1 MFSREEIMKILPR
14 PIRIEVCC
22 YGDFPSD
29 DVINLLNEIRER
41 HNKNHDTKIEN
52 IRLRGYFFDEYE
64 IAKSHIDYNEFKI
77 YVGRKL
83 IHEGREPSLTPKTEK
98 VGDEF
103 YMPILSLI
111 EDHLNTWHDEIVMV
125 QKANNA
131 KLKDFEEEEYDELL
145 YAYYHFNSNKKALIY
160 LKKLAKRYPH
170 SKYKDKLCR
179 AYRLGLYGLKK
190 PKRIFRNKKRK
201 RINKNF

>member
-1 MFSREEIMKILPR
+1 MFSREEIMKILPS

-29 DVINLLNEIRER
+29 DVTNLLNEIRER
-41 HNKNHDTKIEN
+41 HNKNHDTKIEK

-83 IHEGREPSLTPKTEK
+83 MHEGREPSLTPKTEK

-103 YMPILSLI
+103 YIPILSLI
-111 EDHLNTWHDEIVMV
+111 EDHLNTWHDEIVKA
-125 QKANNA
+125 QEANNA
-131 KLKDFEEEEYDELL
+131 KLKDLEEDG
-145 YAYYHFNSNKKALIY
+145 YA
-160 LKKLAKRYPH
+160 
-170 SKYKDKLCR
+170 
-179 AYRLGLYGLKK
+179 G
-190 PKRIFRNKKRK
+190 
-201 RINKNF
+201 

>member
-131 KLKDFEEEEYDELL
+131 KLKDLEEEEYDELL

-170 SKYKDKLCR
+170 SKYKEKLCR

>member
-1 MFSREEIMKILPR
+1 MFSREEIMKILPD

-83 IHEGREPSLTPKTEK
+83 IHEGREPSLTEKTEK
-98 VGDEF
+98 IGDEF

-131 KLKDFEEEEYDELL
+131 KLRALEEDGYDELL
-145 YAYYHFNSNKKALIY
+145 YAYYHFNFNKKALVY

-190 PKRIFRNKKRK
+190 PKRIFRKRK
-201 RINKNF
+201 MKRLAKNF

>member
-1 MFSREEIMKILPR
+1 MFSREEIMEILPE

-22 YGDFPSD
+22 YGDFPSN

-41 HNKNHDTKIEN
+41 HNKNHNTKIKN
-52 IRLRGYFFDEYE
+52 IRIRGYFFDEYE
-64 IAKSHIDYNEFKI
+64 IAKSQIEYNEFKI

-83 IHEGREPSLTPKTEK
+83 MHEGIEPSLTLKTEK

-111 EDHLNTWHDEIVMV
+111 EDNLNTWHDEII
-125 QKANNA
+125 KAQEENDA
-131 KLKDFEEEEYDELL
+131 KLKELEEEGYDELL

-179 AYRLGLYGLKK
+179 AYRVGLYGLKK
-190 PKRIFRNKKRK
+190 PKRILRNKKRK

>member
-1 MFSREEIMKILPR
+1 
-14 PIRIEVCC
+14 
-22 YGDFPSD
+22 
-29 DVINLLNEIRER
+29 
-41 HNKNHDTKIEN
+41 
-52 IRLRGYFFDEYE
+52 
-64 IAKSHIDYNEFKI
+64 
-77 YVGRKL
+77 
-83 IHEGREPSLTPKTEK
+83 
-98 VGDEF
+98 
-103 YMPILSLI
+103 MPILSLI

-131 KLKDFEEEEYDELL
+131 KLKDLEEDGYDELL
-145 YAYYHFNSNKKALIY
+145 YAYYHFNFNKKALVY

>member
-1 MFSREEIMKILPR
+1 MFSREEIMKILPS
-14 PIRIEVCC
+14 PIRFEVCC

-41 HNKNHDTKIEN
+41 HNKNRDTKIEN

-103 YMPILSLI
+103 YIPILSLI
-111 EDHLNTWHDEIVMV
+111 EDHLNTWHDEIVKA
-125 QKANNA
+125 QEANNA
-131 KLKDFEEEEYDELL
+131 KLKDLEEDGYDELL
-145 YAYYHFNSNKKALIY
+145 YAYYHFNFNKKALVY

-190 PKRIFRNKKRK
+190 PKRILRNKKRK
-201 RINKNF
+201 RMNKNF

>member
-1 MFSREEIMKILPR
+1 MFSREEIMKILPS

-131 KLKDFEEEEYDELL
+131 KLKDLEEDGYDELL
-145 YAYYHFNSNKKALIY
+145 YAYYHFNFNKKALVY

>member
-1 MFSREEIMKILPR
+1 MFSREEIMKILPD

-64 IAKSHIDYNEFKI
+64 IAKSYIDYNEFKI

-83 IHEGREPSLTPKTEK
+83 IHEGREPSLTEKTEK
-98 VGDEF
+98 IGDEF
-103 YMPILSLI
+103 YMPILSLTKDI
-111 EDHLNTWHDEIVMV
+111 LDPWHDEIVMV

-131 KLKDFEEEEYDELL
+131 KLKDLEEDGYDELL

-179 AYRLGLYGLKK
+179 AYRVGLYGLKK
-190 PKRIFRNKKRK
+190 PKRILRKRK
-201 RINKNF
+201 MKRLAKNF

>member
-1 MFSREEIMKILPR
+1 MFSREEIMKILPS

-131 KLKDFEEEEYDELL
+131 KLKDLEEDGYDELL
-145 YAYYHFNSNKKALIY
+145 YAYYHFNFNKKALVY

-179 AYRLGLYGLKK
+179 AYRVGLYGLKK
-190 PKRIFRNKKRK
+190 PKRIFRKRK
-201 RINKNF
+201 MKRLAKNF

>member
-1 MFSREEIMKILPR
+1 MFSREEIMKILPD

-83 IHEGREPSLTPKTEK
+83 MHEGREPSLTPKTEK

-103 YMPILSLI
+103 YMPILYLTKDI
-111 EDHLNTWHDEIVMV
+111 LDPWHDEIIMV

-131 KLKDFEEEEYDELL
+131 KLKDLEEDGYDELL

-190 PKRIFRNKKRK
+190 PKRILRNKKRK

>member
-1 MFSREEIMKILPR
+1 MFSREEIMKILPS

-111 EDHLNTWHDEIVMV
+111 EDHLNTWHDEIIMV

-131 KLKDFEEEEYDELL
+131 KLKDLEEDGYDELL
-145 YAYYHFNSNKKALIY
+145 YAYYHFNFNKKALVY